1 MLKITLQ
8 NFKCWQNL
16 KLNIKIGEITLI
28 KGPSGIG
35 KSSIF
40 QAIYWCL
47 YDNMKS
53 VAPNNL
59 EKSNTSVSIE
69 MPYTLNGNEGILYIN
84 RQRNP
89 KKLLLSHNNKEQE
102 DKVAQSII
110 DTIFGNVDLWSS
122 SCYIS
127 QGCRNSFLTSPNTGK
142 MELLNSISF
151 NQEDPSKYIDMI
163 EKNLEEFKI
172 MYNNKLNDYNKNVE
186 ILEKNLKDFDLTKKL
201 TEEQIANFQLKL
213 QIAKEEN
220 LKLNDIKYKRDIDV
234 AILNNLQKQLVEI
247 VEINIPKA
255 DQYIIDNCK
264 KYGLIKLLDS
274 NIEYENNISYIT
286 NILYELK
293 SRDELFAKVKK
304 LEPYIKNVC
313 ADNQHYTIDDYQIA
327 LSVEKQY
334 LTNKSLA
341 NALGIEYYNDDIE
354 KTIEKYKNILS
365 SQTKLKLE
373 NELNNLSA
381 NIKLLEDDI
390 YKNRI
395 PLEFPKIIEVEIQQP
410 NYSQFSTSK
419 YTDELNELSKEQ
431 GVLITHI
438 KHLEKGQDVIK
449 CPSCDVSLRYK
460 NGGLNLAEIDP
471 VNKEETINN
480 IEMLNGINNN
490 ILQTKKK
497 IQDLISAE
505 NKCRSDYEYNIL
517 MEKNRI
523 DNLREH
529 NKQIEFKE
537 QNRQTSIKIKAQQI
551 LDIKIKYQ
559 KILEEYNLL
568 PNLNIKPQGNTKIL
582 SASEIENMH
591 ILIAKLSNIEI
602 ILLPKYSSN
611 IIKEYLDIQLYNSE
625 YEKALEQYNNFKNTI
640 PTLFREEEF
649 NNLKYIIDKI
659 KEHWNIVR
667 TLTEEKIR
675 LDKLKQSLLEQIDT
689 YKLKISYNPEED
701 LKICNENINNYKN
714 LLETDKICEDIL
726 SFHNKVFL
734 ERTEVLS
741 LNQELNDLE
750 TLKQYA
756 KETECIILDQVVNS
770 INTSIENICNT
781 LFDKS
786 INIKL
791 GLFKTLKSTKN
802 IKSVVNFNISY
813 QGGDFDNISHLSGGE
828 GDRASLALTLA
839 LKKLSSCP
847 LLLLDESLSALDLD
861 MKEATIQT
869 IRENI
874 NDTIIIIMHDG
885 IEGIYDNVINV
896 SDFK

>member
-1 MLKITLQ
+1 MLKITLN

-53 VAPNNL
+53 IAPNNL

-69 MPYTLNGNEGILYIN
+69 MPYTLNCNEGILYIN

-89 KKLLLSHNNKEQE
+89 KKLVLTHNNNEHE

-110 DTIFGNVDLWSS
+110 DSIFGNVDLWSS

-142 MELLNSISF
+142 MELLNNISF

-163 EKNLEEFKI
+163 EKNLDEFKI
-172 MYNNKLNDYNKNVE
+172 MYNNKFNEFNKNVE
-186 ILEKNLKDFDLTKKL
+186 ILENNLKGVDLSKKL
-201 TEEQIANFQLKL
+201 SQEQIKNCEI
-213 QIAKEEN
+213 QIHTSKEEI
-220 LKLNDIKYKRDIDV
+220 LKLNDIKHTRDIDV
-234 AILNNLQKQLVEI
+234 GILNNLERQLSEI
-247 VEINIPKA
+247 VEVNIPKT
-255 DQYIIDNCK
+255 DQYIIENCK
-264 KYGLIKLLDS
+264 KYGIIKLLDS
-274 NIEYENNISYIT
+274 NIEYESNIDYINNIM
-286 NILYELK
+286 YELK
-293 SRDELFAKVKK
+293 SRDELLNKVKK
-304 LEPYIKNVC
+304 LEPYIKDLPIN
-313 ADNQHYTIDDYQIA
+313 NQNYTIDDYQIA
-327 LSVEKQY
+327 LSIENQY
-334 LTNKSLA
+334 LSNKNIANSLDI
-341 NALGIEYYNDDIE
+341 LYNNENIE
-354 KTIEKYKNILS
+354 KNIIKYKNILS

-373 NELNNLSA
+373 NELNILST
-381 NIKLLEDDI
+381 NIKLLEEEI
-390 YKNRI
+390 YKNRTS
-395 PLEFPKIIEVEIQQP
+395 LEFPKIIEVEIQQP
-410 NYSQFSTSK
+410 NYSQFSTIK

-449 CPSCDVSLRYK
+449 CPSCDRSLRYK
-460 NGGLNLAEIDP
+460 NGVLNLAEIDP
-471 VNKEETINN
+471 VNKDETMNN
-480 IEMLNGINNN
+480 IEMLNCIDNN

-497 IQDLISAE
+497 IQDLINLE
-505 NKCRSDYEYNIL
+505 NKSRSDYEYNIL

-523 DNLREH
+523 DNLREY
-529 NKQIEFKE
+529 NKQIELKE
-537 QNRQTSIKIKAQQI
+537 QNRQTLIKIKEEQI

-559 KILEEYNLL
+559 KILDEYNLL
-568 PNLNIKPQGNTKIL
+568 PNLNSTNNKIL
-582 SASEIENMH
+582 LSTEIENMH
-591 ILIAKLSNIEI
+591 ILIAKLSNIKI
-602 ILLPKYSSN
+602 IILPKYSSN
-611 IIKEYLDIQLYNSE
+611 TIKEYIDIQLYNSE
-625 YEKALEQYNNFKNTI
+625 YQKILEQYNNFKNTI
-640 PTLFREEEF
+640 PKLFREEEY
-649 NNLKYIIDKI
+649 NNIKYIIDKI

-667 TLTEEKIR
+667 KLTEEKIR
-675 LDKLKQSLLEQIDT
+675 LEKLKQSLLEQIDT
-689 YKLKISYNPEED
+689 YKLKISYNPESD
-701 LKICNENINNYKN
+701 LKICNDNINNYKT

-726 SFHNKVFL
+726 VFHNKVFL
-734 ERTEVLS
+734 ERTEVINF
-741 LNQELNDLE
+741 NQELNDLE

-770 INTSIENICNT
+770 INTSIENICNS

-791 GLFKTLKSTKN
+791 SLFKTLKSTKN
-802 IKSVVNFNISY
+802 IKSIVNFNISY

-847 LLLLDESLSALDLD
+847 LLLLDESLGALDLD

-869 IRENI
+869 IRDNI
-874 NDTIIIIMHDG
+874 NDTVIIIMHDG

-896 SDFK
+896 NDFK